1 MFSAHPRRS
10 IGSMRE
16 KTIAAV
22 IGLLLIVGLTEG
34 AAMAAVNRQDSSPLI
49 VFVRPVCPYCERAK
63 QFLSELQARRPTL
76 QVQMRDIAQDPLALQ
91 ELNDLAHRFGI
102 RPVGVPA
109 FYLDGQL
116 LVGFESAATTGK
128 EIESR
133 LDRSTALVESTIVDV
148 PFFGPVNYR
157 ALGLP
162 LFTIVLGLIDG
173 FNPCAMWVLLFLLS
187 MLLNLRDRK
196 KMFLIGGVFVLVS
209 GLVYFAF
216 MAAWLNLF
224 LWIGLSPI
232 TFLVLGAIAAT
243 LGLVNVKDFFAF
255 GQGPS
260 VGIPVAAKPHIYR
273 RVREILY
280 AENVFG
286 ALTAVVLLAF
296 LVNTVE
302 LVCTAGIPALFTR
315 VLTLSALPTWAYYG
329 YLVLYNVAY
338 MADDSL
344 MLAVAVVT
352 LSREKLQEKGARWL
366 KLVSGLVMLVLGL
379 ILMLMPQ
386 WLTR

>member
-1 MFSAHPRRS
+1 MLTLSQHL
-10 IGSMRE
+10 E
-16 KTIAAV
+16 KTTAAAFW
-22 IGLLLIVGLTEG
+22 LLIVVG
-34 AAMAAVNRQDSSPLI
+34 AVESAAVAAVNRENSSRLV
-49 VFVRPVCPYCERAK
+49 VFVRPGCPYCERGK
-63 QFLSELQARRPTL
+63 QFVIELQGRRPAL
-76 QVQMRDIAQDPLALQ
+76 QVWMRDISQDPQALQ

-102 RPVGVPA
+102 RPIGVPA
-109 FYLDGQL
+109 FYLHGQL
-116 LVGFESAATTGK
+116 LVGFDSAATTGK
-128 EIESR
+128 EIELL
-133 LDRSTALVESTIVDV
+133 LDRPATLEESTIVDV

-157 ALGLP
+157 TLGLP
-162 LFTIVLGLIDG
+162 LFTIMLGLIDG

-216 MAAWLNLF
+216 MVAWLNLF
-224 LWIGLSPI
+224 LWIGFSPI
-232 TFLVLGAIAAT
+232 TLFVLGAIAAT
-243 LGLVNVKDFFAF
+243 LGLVNVKDFLVF

-260 VGIPVAAKPHIYR
+260 VGIPAAAKPPIYR

-315 VLTLSALPTWAYYG
+315 LLTLSALPTWAYYG

-344 MLAVAVVT
+344 MLAIAVVT
-352 LSREKLQEKGARWL
+352 LSSEKLQERGARWL
-366 KLVSGLVMLVLGL
+366 KLVSGVVMVVLGL
-379 ILMLMPQ
+379 ILMLMPE
-386 WLTR
+386 WLAR